1 MSALPFGIRRV
12 GRPYVARAD
21 VSLIGVE
28 IDALMRGHIN
38 EGVARRHHEAKRK
51 SSTTRDRILRSARMR
66 HVEFGHH
73 LPLGAVGAA
82 YLFDKGRDGFNTK
95 ALSWTGD
102 TQKAILIDA
111 TASTGNSLKLIT
123 NVTNANPA
131 VYTSATHGFSNNDVL
146 VCGGITSSAGIQSAN
161 QTGLAASVA
170 TNTFD
175 LNTLEGL
182 AVQTSGAYASG
193 GYAVDLTLAQFVVD
207 ILGTRI
213 GTDPTVSGTTSS
225 RGVANATSPVTW
237 TTVPAGNPGQFI
249 CFYDAAGGSDST
261 NKLIAFQDGKVRVVV
276 DKAVVATDTVIYVEP
291 LKAQLWDG
299 STGGAPVFH
308 WSDGHASTLNAAANQ
323 GDRSITIT
331 SQAAGGVA
339 VGSTADMSD
348 FGGGLPVTP
357 SGGNISFNV
366 GSIYAPTTPT
376 GIYKL

>member
-12 GRPYVARAD
+12 GRPYVARGD

-28 IDALMRGHIN
+28 ISALMRGHIN
-38 EGVARRHHEAKRK
+38 EGVARRQYEGRKK
-51 SSTTRDRILRSARMR
+51 SSTLIDRIMRSAKATL
-66 HVEFGHH
+66 VEFGHH
-73 LPLGAVGAA
+73 LPVGAAGAA

-123 NVTNANPA
+123 AVTNANPA
-131 VYTSATHGFSNNDVL
+131 VYTSASHGFSNNDVL
-146 VCGGITSSAGIQSAN
+146 VCGGIGGNLSTNQS
-161 QTGLAASVA
+161 GLATAVA

-182 AVQTSGAYASG
+182 AVQGSGAYTSG

-249 CFYDAAGGSDST
+249 CFYDAAGGSDAT

-276 DKAVVATDTVIYVEP
+276 DKAVIATDTTIVVEP

-299 STGGAPVFH
+299 STGSAPVFH
-308 WSDGHASTLNAAANQ
+308 WSDGHSSTLNAAANQ
-323 GDRSITIT
+323 GDRSVTIT

-339 VGSTADMSD
+339 LGSTADMSD

-357 SGGNISFNV
+357 SGGNISFNI
-366 GSIYAPTTPT
+366 GTIYAPTNPT

>member
-1 MSALPFGIRRV
+1 MSAMPFGIRRV

-21 VSLIGVE
+21 VKLIGVE
-28 IDALMRGHIN
+28 ISALMRGHIT
-38 EGVARRHHEAKRK
+38 EGVARRKHQARK
-51 SSTTRDRILRSARMR
+51 KSDTSVDRILREHRASL
-66 HVEFGHH
+66 VEFGRH
-73 LPLGAVGAA
+73 LPLGAAGSAV
-82 YLFDKGRDGFNTK
+82 LFDKGRDGFNTK

-102 TQKAILIDA
+102 TQKAILVDA
-111 TASTGNSLKLIT
+111 TASTGSGLKI
-123 NVTNANPA
+123 VTAASNANPV
-131 VYTSATHGFSNNDVL
+131 VYSSTAHGFSNNDVL
-146 VCGGITSSAGIQSAN
+146 VVGGILGNLSAN
-161 QTGLAASVA
+161 QTGLAAAVA

-182 AVQTSGAYASG
+182 AVAGSGAYVSG

-207 ILGTRI
+207 ILGNRI

-237 TTVPAGNPGQFI
+237 STVPAGNPGQFI
-249 CFYDAAGGSDST
+249 VFYDAAGGTDST
-261 NKLIAFQDGKVRVVV
+261 NKIIAFQDGKVRVVV

-299 STGGAPVFH
+299 STGGAPVIN
-308 WSDGHASTLNAAANQ
+308 WSDGHSSTLNAAAAQ
-323 GDRSITIT
+323 GARSLTIT
-331 SQAAGGVA
+331 SQAVGGVA
-339 VGSTADMSD
+339 VGSSADVND

-357 SGGNISFNV
+357 SGGNISFNI